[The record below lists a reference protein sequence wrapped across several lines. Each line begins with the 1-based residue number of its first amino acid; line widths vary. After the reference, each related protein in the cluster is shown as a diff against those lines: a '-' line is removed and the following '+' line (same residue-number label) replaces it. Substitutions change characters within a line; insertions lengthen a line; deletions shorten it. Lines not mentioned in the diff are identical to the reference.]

1 MLPLNDQSGYLQP
14 RLICG
19 REPLVMIRLEDK
31 IRDHLADHLNIL
43 EEGLQ
48 LVRKEFRL
56 PNPGGA
62 GGRIDIVARDRL
74 GHFVVIEIK
83 RSDQAARQALNEVH
97 KYTALFRSLQ
107 GLDSSSVRIMVVST
121 ECHEL
126 LLPLSEYAE
135 KSPYS
140 VQAIRIE
147 TNSDGIIL
155 NASSVSLSSSS
166 PAEALP
172 LISDCHTAYLF
183 RSIHVRNLFAEAVV
197 ARIQAAV

>member
-1 MLPLNDQSGYLQP
+1 
-14 RLICG
+14 
-19 REPLVMIRLEDK
+19 MIRLEDK